1 MVERP
6 LYHCDAVSGSYKLS
20 SRTILAL
27 HSVPLPCGTTLPT
40 CLDIITMPAHA
51 RLTTCPFLR
60 IADPSV
66 PAVSPYQVTHA
77 PPTLVAGIS
86 KTKQTRR
93 NWHIPSGKLVWGR
106 WGPALCVLCLV
117 YAGGGLVLGIV
128 ELASLSEADASITLQ
143 GSPLE
148 SLNLGQRTTH
158 LSEVLTCSS
167 RPPLN
172 GDRPR
177 VGSFHCSSF

>member
-1 MVERP
+1 MPR
-6 LYHCDAVSGSYKLS
+6 YHHHAGARAIDDLSIPQNCRSLRTGGISISGD
-20 SRTILAL
+20 
-27 HSVPLPCGTTLPT
+27 T
-40 CLDIITMPAHA
+40 C
-51 RLTTCPFLR
+51 
-60 IADPSV
+60 S
-66 PAVSPYQVTHA
+66 TH
-77 PPTLVAGIS
+77 TSGIS